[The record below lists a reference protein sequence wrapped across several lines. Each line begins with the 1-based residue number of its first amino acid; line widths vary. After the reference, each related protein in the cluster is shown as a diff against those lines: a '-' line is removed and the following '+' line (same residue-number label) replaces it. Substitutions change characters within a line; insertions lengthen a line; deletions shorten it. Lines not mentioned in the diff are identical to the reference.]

1 MKQQHSP
8 LPAAGAVEK
17 HTPMMQQYLRLK
29 VEHPD
34 ALLFYRMGDFY
45 ELFYDD
51 ARQAAQLL
59 GITLTSRGQSAGEPI
74 PMAGVPH
81 HAAEGYLA
89 KLTRLGLSVAICEQI
104 GDPASSK
111 GPVERKVVRV
121 VTPGTISDEAL
132 LESDRENLLVAISGD
147 GQRFGIA
154 SLELSSGRF
163 RLCEPE
169 SPTALIEELGR
180 LQPAELLIDES
191 LSLTLPKPYQ
201 PLLRQRPNWEFDH
214 DSAQAA
220 LTRQFRTRSLA
231 GFGCEG
237 LRLAIGAAGALLH
250 YARATQRSELPHLER
265 LEVEHRDDSVL
276 LDSAT
281 RRNLEIDR
289 NLAGGRS
296 NTLLSVLDRTATPM
310 GSRLLSRWL
319 HRPLRDQQQLGHRHL
334 AIEQLIDGRRH
345 EEIHALLRRVDD
357 LERIL
362 GRVALRSAR
371 PRDLTRLGQALRLLP
386 DLHRLL
392 HGVDAPRLLALDA
405 AVGLFPELVELLEA
419 ALLPEPPVLL
429 RDGGVIAPGF
439 SAELDQLR
447 AMGQDAGAFLMQI
460 ELRERERT
468 GLSSLKVRY
477 NRVHGYYIEISRS
490 QADLAPP
497 EYQRRQSVKH
507 AERFMIPE
515 LKQFEEQALSSQS
528 RALALEKMLYEGLLD
543 SLNLSL
549 GPLRASA
556 EALAELDLL
565 ANLAERAHTLGYQ
578 RPQFCAQPR
587 IEIRQGRHPVVE
599 QVSSDPFIANDLELD
614 GQRRML
620 IITGPNMGGKS
631 TYMRQNALIALLA
644 YSGSFVPARSA
655 ILGPIDRIFTRIGSA
670 DDLAGG
676 RSTFMVEMSETAN
689 ILHHAT
695 ANSLVLM
702 DEIGRGTSTFD
713 GLALA
718 WASARHLAER
728 AGALTLFATHYFELT
743 ALAEQLPAVANVHLA
758 ATEYGERIVFLHG
771 VREGAASQSYGIHVA
786 RLAGLPG
793 AVITDAEA
801 RLMQL
806 EALSRGAQV
815 ASAEPPLQG
824 DLFAPVDLAHS
835 VLKQLQAVDPDR
847 MTPRQALEWLYQLK
861 ALTETSR

>member
-1 MKQQHSP
+1 LKQQHSP

-468 GLSSLKVRY
+468 GIQPQGALQPGAWLLHRDQP
-477 NRVHGYYIEISRS
+477 R

-497 EYQRRQSVKH
+497 EYQRRQTLKG
-507 AERFMIPE
+507 AERFIIPE
-515 LKQFEEQALSSQS
+515 LKQFEEHKALQRSGAGRWRGKKRST
-528 RALALEKMLYEGLLD
+528 RAARQPD
-543 SLNLSL
+543 
-549 GPLRASA
+549 PLVWVRFRPAPRRWRSWTCWPTWPSA
-556 EALAELDLL
+556 P
-565 ANLAERAHTLGYQ
+565 HTLGWKRPNSANAAGHRDPWRPPSGGGAGAGATPSSPTISARRPAADADHH
-578 RPQFCAQPR
+578 RPQHG
-587 IEIRQGRHPVVE
+587 RQVHLHAPDRADRAAGLHAAA
-599 QVSSDPFIANDLELD
+599 SC
-614 GQRRML
+614 RRA
-620 IITGPNMGGKS
+620 G
-631 TYMRQNALIALLA
+631 
-644 YSGSFVPARSA
+644 A
-655 ILGPIDRIFTRIGSA
+655 IGPIDRIFTRIGAS

-676 RSTFMVEMSETAN
+676 RSTFMVEMTETAN
-689 ILHHAT
+689 ILHNAT
-695 ANSLVLM
+695 ATV
-702 DEIGRGTSTFD
+702 
-713 GLALA
+713 
-718 WASARHLAER
+718 WC
-728 AGALTLFATHYFELT
+728 
-743 ALAEQLPAVANVHLA
+743 
-758 ATEYGERIVFLHG
+758 
-771 VREGAASQSYGIHVA
+771 
-786 RLAGLPG
+786 
-793 AVITDAEA
+793 
-801 RLMQL
+801 
-806 EALSRGAQV
+806 
-815 ASAEPPLQG
+815 
-824 DLFAPVDLAHS
+824 
-835 VLKQLQAVDPDR
+835 
-847 MTPRQALEWLYQLK
+847 
-861 ALTETSR
+861 